1 MRADCCQISTGPPQG
16 PSPICY
22 TKPSLTVYPGA
33 YAHALRRDL
42 RGTPSVEEAAALTP
56 KQPAV
61 RYLHA
66 GYLPIVLERE
76 HIQLNN
82 PLLVLTV
89 TPNFGHLLEHY
100 RQRVPI
106 IKT

>member
-56 KQPAV
+56 SNLPLGICMPGT
-61 RYLHA
+61 YLS
-66 GYLPIVLERE
+66 YSSV
-76 HIQLNN
+76 NTFN
-82 PLLVLTV
+82 
-89 TPNFGHLLEHY
+89 
-100 RQRVPI
+100 
-106 IKT
+106 